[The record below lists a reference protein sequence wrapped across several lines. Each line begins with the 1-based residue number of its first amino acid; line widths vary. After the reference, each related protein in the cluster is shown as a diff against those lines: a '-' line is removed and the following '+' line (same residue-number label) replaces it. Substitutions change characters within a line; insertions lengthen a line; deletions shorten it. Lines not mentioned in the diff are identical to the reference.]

1 MPSRSWRPPTS
12 SSAATVSASRSPA
25 SMSQP
30 ASAAPPMWNTF
41 PTETARSP
49 TMPEIRIESP
59 DALGKPLG
67 PYSQITRVKAAEFLF
82 IAGQVATDHGGK
94 VVGADDFD
102 AQCGQAF
109 ANIGAALKSQG
120 ASFANVVEFTTYL
133 VHSQDI
139 AKFMAYRKREFP
151 RLFPSGA
158 YPPNTLLIVDR
169 LVQEPFLIE
178 VQTVAAL

>member
-1 MPSRSWRPPTS
+1 MPDIKIL
-12 SSAATVSASRSPA
+12 
-25 SMSQP
+25 
-30 ASAAPPMWNTF
+30 N
-41 PTETARSP
+41 
-49 TMPEIRIESP
+49 P

-67 PYSQITRVKAAEFLF
+67 QYSQITRVKASEFLF
-82 IAGQVATDHGGK
+82 IAGQVGADKDGK
-94 VVGADDFD
+94 TVGIDDFD
-102 AQCGQAF
+102 AQCVQTF
-109 ANIGAALKSQG
+109 ANIETTLKSQG

-139 AKFMAYRKREFP
+139 PKFMAYRKREFP

-169 LVQEPFLIE
+169 LVQESFLIE